1 MKPWAALKAIPHRAS
16 AAIFALAPLTLILGC
31 AASDPVGHNGNPLL
45 GTWRAEVPTPIG
57 QFNLGRWQFSSDHMY
72 MPSIGANIEV
82 EYEISGGEVRV
93 IPRDFGPELELT
105 MVDANTAKLSTR
117 NPFIT
122 LFGGDVLS
130 LRRVD

>member
-1 MKPWAALKAIPHRAS
+1 MKRRAASKAISHRAS
-16 AAIFALAPLTLILGC
+16 ALMLALGPLTLTLAC
-31 AASDPVGHNGNPLL
+31 TASPVGYNGNPLL

-57 QFNLGRWQFSSDHMY
+57 RFNLGRWQFSSDHMY
-72 MPSIGANIEV
+72 MPNIGANIEV

-105 MVDANTAKLSTR
+105 MVDANTAKLSTH

-122 LFGGDVLS
+122 LFVGDVVS